1 MEKNNN
7 FYKRIKKKIW
17 NQSNEDQ
24 IEKHNTIILNSKMK
38 LKPLKLLQKDQGKKI
53 EIQRI
58 RTTFENIIFSKLGLK
73 DEIENK

>member
-1 MEKNNN
+1 
-7 FYKRIKKKIW
+7 
-17 NQSNEDQ
+17 
-24 IEKHNTIILNSKMK
+24 MK